1 MINDL
6 INEMVDAGVHYGHQ
20 TKKWNPRMKPFLMK
34 DKGGI
39 YIIDL
44 EKTVQQLD
52 KASDFLADLVG
63 KGKKVLFVGCKRQA
77 QDAIRE
83 AAEATGQFYVNHR
96 WLGGMLTN
104 SLTVRKSVERLKYL
118 ENIEK
123 QPEFKAMSKKEL
135 AALGREREKLLRNLR
150 GVRDMDKKPD
160 AVVIVD
166 SARETIAV
174 AEARRL
180 NIPIIAI
187 VDTNAGTDDAV
198 VTGLTPDVHY
208 DWFIHQYGSAYTVLY
223 KLATARPEV
232 WGLLFSPSAQRD
244 ADQLRR
250 ITQNGLE
257 PYEKVCD
264 VSSVVVANRANG
276 GVIFWTLRLY
286 AFAALCVV
294 GAAWSAVVVR
304 RGVGVLTLLLT
315 ALGTFELRELWT
327 LRNPDSAR

>member
-1 MINDL
+1 MINEL

-52 KASDFLADLVG
+52 KAAAFLADVVS
-63 KGKKVLFVGCKRQA
+63 KGKRVLFVGCKRQA

-83 AAEATGQFYVNHR
+83 AAEATGQHYVNHR

-104 SLTVRKSVERLKYL
+104 SLTVRKSVERLRYL

-135 AALGREREKLLRNLR
+135 AALGRERDKLLRNLR
-150 GVRDMDKKPD
+150 GVRDMDTKPD
-160 AVVIVD
+160 AVVIID

-180 NIPIIAI
+180 NIPIIAL
-187 VDTNAGTDDAV
+187 VDTNADPALVQYPIPGNDDAIRSIRIILQNLV
-198 VTGLTPDVHY
+198 DAMV
-208 DWFIHQYGSAYTVLY
+208 A
-223 KLATARPEV
+223 ARR
-232 WGLLFSPSAQRD
+232 S
-244 ADQLRR
+244 
-250 ITQNGLE
+250 
-257 PYEKVCD
+257 
-264 VSSVVVANRANG
+264 
-276 GVIFWTLRLY
+276 
-286 AFAALCVV
+286 
-294 GAAWSAVVVR
+294 
-304 RGVGVLTLLLT
+304 
-315 ALGTFELRELWT
+315 
-327 LRNPDSAR
+327 

>member
-1 MINDL
+1 MINEL
-6 INEMVDAGVHYGHQ
+6 INDMVDAGVHYGHQ

-52 KASDFLADLVG
+52 KAADFLADLVS

-83 AAEATGQFYVNHR
+83 AAEATGQHYVNHR

-118 ENIEK
+118 ETIEK

-180 NIPIIAI
+180 NIPIIAL
-187 VDTNAGTDDAV
+187 VDTNADPALVQYPIPGNDDAIRSIRIILQNLV
-198 VTGLTPDVHY
+198 DAMV
-208 DWFIHQYGSAYTVLY
+208 A
-223 KLATARPEV
+223 ARK
-232 WGLLFSPSAQRD
+232 
-244 ADQLRR
+244 
-250 ITQNGLE
+250 N
-257 PYEKVCD
+257 
-264 VSSVVVANRANG
+264 
-276 GVIFWTLRLY
+276 
-286 AFAALCVV
+286 
-294 GAAWSAVVVR
+294 
-304 RGVGVLTLLLT
+304 
-315 ALGTFELRELWT
+315 
-327 LRNPDSAR
+327 